1 MRNVRRYFE
10 EMQGTTAL
18 RLYCSRP
25 GIGRQEID
33 WDRPLLGQVSSAEL
47 YGDGELCLELE
58 DEEQRANIVVTS
70 TESTSAV
77 ACFERFLLRVDCA
90 YSMRRVRRYF
100 EEMQGTSALQL
111 YYSQPG
117 GIGQHVIDWDRPLLG
132 QISSAELFGEKE
144 IYLELEDEEE
154 QANVFVMCLESTC
167 APAWSKRICIS
178 VNRVDSMRKM
188 RRYFGKR
195 QGTSALQ
202 LYARRPGV
210 GRQEIDWD
218 HPLLG
223 QVSKGRRLVKRN
235 AKKPGAF
242 ALICVDFASIA
253 QAF

>member
-18 RLYCSRP
+18 HLYCSRP
-25 GIGRQEID
+25 GIARREID

-70 TESTSAV
+70 TERDSAV
-77 ACFERFLLRVDCA
+77 ACFERFLLSVNCA
-90 YSMRRVRRYF
+90 DSMRNLQRYF
-100 EEMQGTSALQL
+100 EEMQGTSALHL

-117 GIGQHVIDWDRPLLG
+117 VIGQQVIAWDRPLLG
-132 QISSAELFGEKE
+132 QISSAELFGEQE
-144 IYLELEDEEE
+144 ICLELEDDEE
-154 QANVFVMCLESTC
+154 QTNIVVGCLESAC

-178 VNRVDSMRKM
+178 VNRVDSMRKI

-195 QGTSALQ
+195 QGTTALQ
-202 LYARRPGV
+202 LYAWRPGV

-218 HPLLG
+218 HPLRG
-223 QVSKGRRLVKRN
+223 QVSKGPRLVR
-235 AKKPGAF
+235 
-242 ALICVDFASIA
+242 LICVLCLLKFHD
-253 QAF
+253 QVD